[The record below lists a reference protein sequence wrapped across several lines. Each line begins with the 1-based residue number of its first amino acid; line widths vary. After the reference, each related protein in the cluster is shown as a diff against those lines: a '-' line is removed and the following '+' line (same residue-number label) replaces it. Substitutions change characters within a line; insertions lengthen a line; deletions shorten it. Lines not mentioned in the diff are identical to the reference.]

1 MRSKAEGSGD
11 RALMLS
17 MTLDAPRKHV
27 WRCWTEPDLLKQ
39 WFAPKPWTTPHA
51 HLDVRPGGAC
61 LIVMRSPEGEDMPNS
76 GVYLEVVPGEKL
88 VFTDAYNAAWEPSEK
103 PFMTAVLTFA
113 DADVRATAYVA
124 RVLHWSAAD
133 RERHEQMG
141 FHEGWAQC
149 ARQLEDVARNL

>member
-1 MRSKAEGSGD
+1 MSIRTAGPSD
-11 RALMLS
+11 RALVLS
-17 MTLDAPRKHV
+17 MTLDAPRKDV

-51 HLDVRPGGAC
+51 QLDVRPGGTC

-76 GVYLEVVPGEKL
+76 GVYLKVVPDEKL
-88 VFTDAYNAAWEPSEK
+88 VFTDAYRAAWEPSEK

-113 DADVRATAYVA
+113 DADGGGTDYVA
-124 RVLHWSAAD
+124 RVFHWSAAD
-133 RERHEQMG
+133 RERHEQLG

-149 ARQLEDVARNL
+149 ARQLKDVARKL